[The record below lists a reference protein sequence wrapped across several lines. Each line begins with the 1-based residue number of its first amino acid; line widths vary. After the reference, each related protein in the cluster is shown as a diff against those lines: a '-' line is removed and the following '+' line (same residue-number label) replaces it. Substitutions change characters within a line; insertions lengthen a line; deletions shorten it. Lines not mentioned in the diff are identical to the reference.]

1 MNPGVEEQVIYR
13 IANAPLRAYP
23 FPHLYIDSIFPPED
37 HARLRRNWPNA
48 SQLVTLESTGRV
60 PKGTYP
66 ERFIMPLRSK
76 EVNALPEERREF
88 WSGFADWMLAS
99 NRFLF
104 TLIDK
109 FEPYVR
115 SRFGSELEHVGFSHE
130 VLVVRDHSNY
140 NLGPHTDSP
149 RHVLSLLFYCPDDD
163 AHRHLGTSI
172 YTPVDPAFRC
182 EGGPHYPFDRFHK
195 VATMEYRPNSLFAFF
210 KTDNSFHGVEPVKDA
225 EVLRDL
231 ILYDIQVEA
240 AAEATEAREPA
251 AVEARNEGSEGGLGL
266 RMLKNILRGSR

>member
-23 FPHLYIDSIFPPED
+23 FPHLYIDSIFPPD
-37 HARLRRNWPNA
+37 YYARLRRNWPNA

-60 PKGTYP
+60 PKGAYP
-66 ERFIMPLRSK
+66 ERFIMPLRRK
-76 EVNALPEERREF
+76 EVNALPDERREF

-115 SRFGSELEHVGFSHE
+115 SRFGSELENVGFSHE

-149 RHVLSLLFYCPDDD
+149 HHVLSLLFYCPDDD

-182 EGGPHYPFDRFHK
+182 EGGPHYTYERFHK

-225 EVLRDL
+225 DVLRDL